1 MPRETLTAL
10 LEKLEAN
17 GLIANYNR
25 LAKSKPRTLPEKV
38 FIWDETLREGEQ
50 TPAVFLTT
58 AEKINLAKV
67 LDEVGVSVIVAGY
80 PAISEEERKTVRRI
94 TNQDFT
100 QASLAAPARIT
111 RSDVDACLGAGVREI
126 PVFTAFNDLHLKYRL
141 KMSREQVLEKTVD
154 TIEYA
159 KKHGVIV
166 DFVLEDASRTPI
178 EDVIKICATAV
189 KAGAEKVALAD
200 TVGFLRPLSM
210 KFLVA
215 TVRDELAR
223 LTKKKVPLSVH
234 CHNDFGLATA
244 NTLAAVEE
252 GVTFPQTCVAGF
264 GERAGNAP
272 LEEVVMALEMLYG
285 VKTGIKTEKLFELA
299 RTTEKYFGIPIP
311 VHKPIVGDNAFSH
324 ESGIHVHGMLVHPLS
339 YEPIPPILVGRE
351 TKFHLGKQTGKHLV
365 EERLKSA
372 GINATPE
379 QIREIVNE
387 IKQMQENRDKGEV
400 QLILHQ
406 IKSYMREMRKGITDQ
421 DFWNIVRKVTGQKP
435 RLDQR

>member
-1 MPRETLTAL
+1 M

-17 GLIANYNR
+17 HLITNYNR
-25 LAKSKPRTLPEKV
+25 YTRAIPKLLPKKV
-38 FIWDETLREGEQ
+38 FVWDETLREGEQ

-67 LDEVGVSVIVAGY
+67 LDEIGVSVIVVGF
-80 PAISEEERKTVRRI
+80 PAISEEEKKTVRRI
-94 TNQDFT
+94 TNQEFT
-100 QASLAAPARIT
+100 QASLAAPARIV
-111 RSDVDACLGAGVREI
+111 RSDVDACLEAGIREI
-126 PVFTAFNDLHLKYRL
+126 PVFTAFNDLHLKFRL
-141 KMSREQVLEKTVD
+141 NMTRAEVLEKTVD
-154 TIEYA
+154 TVEYA
-159 KKHGVIV
+159 KKHGVVV

-178 EDVIKICATAV
+178 ASIVEICGAAV

-210 KFLVA
+210 KYLVA
-215 TVRDELAR
+215 TVREGLVKKAR
-223 LTKKKVPLSVH
+223 KSVPLSIH

-252 GVTFPQTCVAGF
+252 GVAYPQTCVAGF

-285 VKTGIKTEKLFELA
+285 VKTGIKTEKLYDLA
-299 RTTEKYFGIPIP
+299 NTVEKYFGIPIP

-339 YEPIPPILVGRE
+339 YEPIPPALVGRE
-351 TKFHLGKQTGKHLV
+351 TRFHLGKQTGRHLV
-365 EERLKSA
+365 EERLRSA
-372 GINATPE
+372 GIHATPE
-379 QIREIVNE
+379 QIQEIVIE
-387 IKQMQENRDKGEV
+387 IKHMQENRDKGEV

-421 DFWNIVRKVTGQKP
+421 DFWNIVRKITGQKP